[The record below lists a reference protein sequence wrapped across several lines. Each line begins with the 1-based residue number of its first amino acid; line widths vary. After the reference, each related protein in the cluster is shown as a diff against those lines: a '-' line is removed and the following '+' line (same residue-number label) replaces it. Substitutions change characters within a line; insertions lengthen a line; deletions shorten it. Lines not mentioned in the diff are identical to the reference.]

1 MGSVMHQVVRSP
13 PAMLRLRSTAPWKA
27 LSFPPRSNY
36 RGDLGLTW
44 SAPRTQLSAQH
55 HRDDGFSL
63 AIQLSTR
70 DSMIGNGSVPAPTM
84 TS

>member
-27 LSFPPRSNY
+27 LS
-36 RGDLGLTW
+36 TW

-55 HRDDGFSL
+55 HRDKGFSL